1 MMKLYDVKIVDDI
14 DNSSKCNADSIND
27 LILKNAETINK
38 RLDCSAAT
46 IHFILQFLIKT
57 I

>member
-1 MMKLYDVKIVDDI
+1 MKLYDVKIVDDI